1 MDRVFRYWKTF
12 KPQDETRQSEYTFN
26 VVECA
31 IGWPSGLLL
40 LSEAGYRIDEALN
53 LTIFRGDLTSLQ
65 TLLASESYLPNSC
78 LLSTLC
84 LDCHPKLIC
93 LNRRDLFTSAQYCS
107 SFKQEVMKYFVN
119 AIKSRRERLLGLAF
133 SKLTERA
140 VQSLSLNASRLLDT
154 DAPTVADMLRRDGIE
169 LPVCLNPE
177 KTSVF
182 NSFHI
187 NCAQGGIQLANILY
201 DTGFTEIDAS
211 DDEGVTPLQR
221 LVSHAGI
228 GVWLRSEA
236 LAIRWLVEH
245 GADVNKPFGWDRVP
259 LIFGLA
265 TTYRGHPE
273 YIHSRCSHS
282 FPWDWNSD
290 SSLRKLHLEGSTAL
304 RKCCSLSMGSNLS
317 SSAEGSHSGDQ
328 RGEWKPSGSDQER
341 DASDDDTDEE
351 SSDSEEAEPC
361 QRQRRDLLS
370 VVAKHSNTLNDKCKC
385 YCSSNGCLPIH
396 KISVLHKGSV
406 KTWGQIQ
413 DDLFSWIED
422 CDTSGSQAKLYIEA
436 ACQLELFER
445 LEMAHT
451 CCRRHPSYKLA
462 EIHRETQMELQAEDT
477 TSKEQLDLIM
487 NAFKSA
493 MKSRCAWPL
502 REFWKWWWKTIDVI
516 LPPPLPWERGLRYLR
531 PEPEVPRVLM
541 LYLLDISAD
550 RSRRLQ
556 DMAGYK
562 NVDFLDVIQRHLA
575 DLLSDDQQETITIRL
590 PESSS
595 CSQGRSVYA
604 IGPPKAEPGKR
615 RKSKA
620 RRTETL
626 RRRRIGIV
634 CCCSKGRLCG

>member
-1 MDRVFRYWKTF
+1 MDRVFRCWKTF
-12 KPQDETRQSEYTFN
+12 RPQDETRQLEYTFN

-40 LSEAGYRIDEALN
+40 LSEAGYQLDEALK
-53 LTIFRGDLTSLQ
+53 LTIFRGDLNSLQ

-78 LLSTLC
+78 LRSTLC
-84 LDCHPKLIC
+84 LNCHEKAIC
-93 LNRRDLFTSAQYCS
+93 TNRRDLFTSAQYCS
-107 SFKQEVMKYFVN
+107 SSKQEVMKYIVN
-119 AIKSRRERLLGLAF
+119 AIKSRRERLLSLAL
-133 SKLTERA
+133 SKLPERA
-140 VQSLSLNASRLLDT
+140 VQSLNLDASRLLDT
-154 DAPTVADMLRRDGIE
+154 DAPTIADMLRRDGIE

-221 LVSHAGI
+221 LVNHAEI
-228 GVWLRSEA
+228 RVWLRSEA

-245 GADVNKPFGWDRVP
+245 GADVNKPFGCDRVP
-259 LIFGLA
+259 LIFDLA
-265 TTYRGHPE
+265 STYRGRPWHIHPR
-273 YIHSRCSHS
+273 YRHR
-282 FPWDWNSD
+282 FRWDWSSD
-290 SSLRKLHLEGSTAL
+290 SSLRKLLLEGSTAL
-304 RKCCSLSMGSNLS
+304 RRCCSLSMDSNLS
-317 SSAEGSHSGDQ
+317 SSADGSHSGDQ
-328 RGEWKPSGSDQER
+328 RGEWKPSGSDQEH

-361 QRQRRDLLS
+361 QRRDLLS
-370 VVAKHSNTLNDKCKC
+370 VVAKHSNTLNDECNC
-385 YCSSNGCLPIH
+385 YCSPNGCLPIH
-396 KISVLHKGSV
+396 KFSVLHKGSV

-451 CCRRHPSYKLA
+451 CCGRPPSYKLA
-462 EIHRETQMELQAEDT
+462 EMSRETRRELQAEDT

-487 NAFKSA
+487 NAFKNA
-493 MKSRCAWPL
+493 MKSRGSWPL
-502 REFWKWWWKTIDVI
+502 REFWKWWWKIIDVI
-516 LPPPLPWERGLRYLR
+516 LPPPLPWERGLRHLC
-531 PEPEVPRVLM
+531 PEPEVPSVLM
-541 LYLLDISAD
+541 SRLLDISAD
-550 RSRRLQ
+550 RSQRLQ

-575 DLLSDDQQETITIRL
+575 QLLSDDQQETITIRL

-595 CSQGRSVYA
+595 YSQGSSVHA
-604 IGPPKAEPGKR
+604 

-626 RRRRIGIV
+626 RRRRIWTV
-634 CCCSKGRLCG
+634 CCCSKGSLCK